1 MQYSRVKLAKP
12 RKGVRAVSPALSTV
26 MLTGAIVVMLLV
38 VVTFANS
45 YLNAQIAQN
54 EFAAMEQF
62 MQTIGLQ
69 TDYVAWISGQTQT
82 TRFASRFGF
91 LSFYPVYLNYSV
103 YLDDSPSSTF
113 SYLTRVLL
121 FNMPISSYNI
131 ANGHYEQIIPTSSSS
146 FLQTGTSA
154 VVARVFVIEKLPMT
168 DGSYVR
174 IVVAPC
180 IRAMNSTVPTGES
193 TPPAHYTKL
202 YLPLLVAGS
211 QQGNFQSVTLAG
223 TDVIRDSQGNV
234 SSVVVRVSF
243 PNQTLGFGSDFF
255 RFSSLNETVGV
266 FLRSTIEFY
275 TGEVTVSLGLY
286 G

>member
-1 MQYSRVKLAKP
+1 MQYNKVKLAKP
-12 RKGVRAVSPALSTV
+12 RKGVRAVSSAISTV
-26 MLTGAIVVMLLV
+26 IMTGAIVVMLLV

-54 EFAAMEQF
+54 EFGAMEQF

-69 TDYVAWISGQTQT
+69 TDYVAWINGQTQT

-91 LSFYPVYLNYSV
+91 VSFYPVYLNYSV
-103 YLDDSPSSTF
+103 YLGPSFNF

-180 IRAMNSTVPTGES
+180 IRAMNSTLSTGGS
-193 TPPAHYTKL
+193 TQTNYTKL

-211 QQGNFQSVTLAG
+211 QQGNSQSVTLAG
-223 TDVIRDSQGNV
+223 TDVNRNATV
-234 SSVVVRVSF
+234 ANSVVVSVSF
-243 PNQTLGFGSDFF
+243 PNQTLGFDRDFF
-255 RFSSLNETVGV
+255 RFSKLTETVGV
-266 FLRSTIEFY
+266 FPGSTIIEFY

>member
-12 RKGVRAVSPALSTV
+12 RKGVRAVSPAISTV

-38 VVTFANS
+38 VVTFANN

-54 EFAAMEQF
+54 EFGAMEQF

-69 TDYVAWISGQTQT
+69 TDYVAWINGQTQT

-91 LSFYPVYLNYSV
+91 VSFYPVYLNYSV
-103 YLDDSPSSTF
+103 YLDSSPSPNF

-121 FNMPISSYNI
+121 FNMPINSYNI

-180 IRAMNSTVPTGES
+180 IRAMNSTLSTGGS
-193 TPPAHYTKL
+193 TQTYYTKL
-202 YLPLLVAGS
+202 YLPLFVAGS
-211 QQGNFQSVTLAG
+211 QQGNSQSVTLVG
-223 TDVIRDSQGNV
+223 TDVIRDTQGA

-255 RFSSLNETVGV
+255 RFSNLTETAGV
-266 FLRSTIEFY
+266 FPGSIIEFY
-275 TGEVTVSLGLY
+275 TSEVTVSLGLY

>member
-1 MQYSRVKLAKP
+1 MKHGRVASTKP
-12 RKGVRAVSPALSTV
+12 KKGQRAVSPALSTV

-54 EFAAMEQF
+54 EFGAMEQF

-69 TDYVAWISGQTQT
+69 IDYVAWINGQTQT
-82 TRFASRFGF
+82 TRFASRSGYVS
-91 LSFYPVYLNYSV
+91 LYPVFLNYSV
-103 YLDDSPSSTF
+103 YLDNSSTPTF

-180 IRAMNSTVPTGES
+180 IRAMNSTLPTSPS
-193 TPPAHYTKL
+193 TQTNYTKL

-211 QQGNFQSVTLAG
+211 QQGNSQSVTLAG
-223 TDVIRDSQGNV
+223 TDVIRDSQGA
-234 SSVVVRVSF
+234 SSVVVSVSF
-243 PNQTLGFGSDFF
+243 PNQTLGFDRDFF
-255 RFSSLNETVGV
+255 RFSNLTETVGV
-266 FLRSTIEFY
+266 FPGSTIIEFY

>member
-1 MQYSRVKLAKP
+1 MKHNRAMPAEP
-12 RKGVRAVSPALSTV
+12 RKGVRAVSPAISTV
-26 MLTGAIVVMLLV
+26 MLTGAIVVMLV
-38 VVTFANS
+38 VAVAFANN

-54 EFAAMEQF
+54 EFGAMEQF

-69 TDYVAWISGQTQT
+69 IDYVAWINGQTQT

-91 LSFYPVYLNYSV
+91 ISLYPVFLSYNV
-103 YLDDSPSSTF
+103 YLDNSSSPTF

-121 FNMPISSYNI
+121 FNMPISNYNI

-180 IRAMNSTVPTGES
+180 IRVMNSSISTGVPS
-193 TPPAHYTKL
+193 SPYNYTKF
-202 YLPLLVAGS
+202 YLPLLQVGS
-211 QQGNFQSVTLAG
+211 WSGNSQSLTLTG
-223 TDVIRDSQGNV
+223 TNVRRDTRGGI
-234 SSVVVRVSF
+234 SVKITIGF
-243 PNQTLGFGSDFF
+243 PNATSGFDSDFF
-255 RFSSLNETVGV
+255 RFSRLNETANIQAP
-266 FLRSTIEFY
+266 STVEFF
-275 TGEVTVSLGLY
+275 TSNVTMSLGLY
-286 G
+286 S

>member
-1 MQYSRVKLAKP
+1 MQYNKVKPAKP
-12 RKGVRAVSPALSTV
+12 RKGVRAVSPALSSV
-26 MLTGAIVVMLLV
+26 IMTGAIVIMLLV
-38 VVTFANS
+38 VVTFANN

-54 EFAAMEQF
+54 EFGAMEQF

-69 TDYVAWISGQTQT
+69 TDYVAWINGQTQT

-103 YLDDSPSSTF
+103 YLGPSFNF

-121 FNMPISSYNI
+121 FNMPISSYNM

-146 FLQTGTSA
+146 FLQTGASA

-168 DGSYVR
+168 DGSYLR

-180 IRAMNSTVPTGES
+180 IRAMNSTLSTGVS
-193 TPPAHYTKL
+193 TQNYMKL

-211 QQGNFQSVTLAG
+211 QQGNSQSVTLAG
-223 TDVIRDSQGNV
+223 TGVIRNSTQV
-234 SSVVVRVSF
+234 TSSVVVSVSF
-243 PNQTLGFGSDFF
+243 PNQTLGFDRDFF
-255 RFSSLNETVGV
+255 RFSNPTETVGV
-266 FLRSTIEFY
+266 FPGSTIIEFY